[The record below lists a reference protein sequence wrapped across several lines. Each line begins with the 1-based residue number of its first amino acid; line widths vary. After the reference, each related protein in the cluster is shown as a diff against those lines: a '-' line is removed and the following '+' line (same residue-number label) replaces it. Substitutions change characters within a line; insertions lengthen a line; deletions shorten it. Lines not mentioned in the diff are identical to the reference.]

1 MSNKLDKNR
10 SLIIIYIF
18 LGLGVLVTV
27 VPFIWMF
34 LTSIKTYEQAI
45 AVPPIILPEKAH
57 WINYLIIM
65 EKFPFITLYINT
77 IVVIVCVI
85 IGQLIISSLA
95 AYAFARLNFPAKDFL
110 FLMILALL
118 MIPSQI
124 FLIPHY
130 KIMIW
135 LKSTDTL
142 RALIMPSLFNA
153 FGVFMLRQFYMS
165 IPKSLDEAATIDGC
179 SYFRIYSQ
187 ILLPLLKPGLVS
199 LSIITA
205 LNTWKALM
213 WPLIVNRS
221 IEKMTLSA
229 GLGLLI
235 GEHTTY
241 YEQVMAG
248 GVISVFPMLI
258 IFVIFQKNIV
268 EGIAN
273 TGIKN

>member
-1 MSNKLDKNR
+1 MSNKLVKNK
-10 SLIIIYIF
+10 SIIVVYIF
-18 LGLGVLVTV
+18 LGIGVLLTV

-45 AVPPIILPEKAH
+45 SVPPIILPDKAH
-57 WINYLIIM
+57 WINYSIIM
-65 EKFPFITLYINT
+65 DKFPFIRLYSNT
-77 IVVIVCVI
+77 IFVILSVI
-85 IGQLIISSLA
+85 LGQLIISSLA
-95 AYAFARLNFPAKDFL
+95 AYAFARLNFPGKNIL
-110 FLMILALL
+110 FLIILALL

-142 RALIMPSLFNA
+142 RALIIPFLFNA

-199 LSIITA
+199 LAIITA

-258 IFVIFQKNIV
+258 IFIIFQKSIV

>member
-1 MSNKLDKNR
+1 
-10 SLIIIYIF
+10 
-18 LGLGVLVTV
+18 
-27 VPFIWMF
+27 MF
-34 LTSIKTYEQAI
+34 LTSIKTFEEAI
-45 AVPPIILPEKAH
+45 AIPPIIFPKSPQ
-57 WINYLIIM
+57 WVNYLIIS
-65 EKFPFITLYINT
+65 EKFPFVRLYLNT
-77 IVVIVCVI
+77 IVVIIFVI

-95 AYAFARLNFPAKDFL
+95 AYAFARLKFPGNNFIFVL
-110 FLMILALL
+110 VLALL
-118 MIPSQI
+118 MLPSQI

-130 KIMIW
+130 NIMIW
-135 LKSTDTL
+135 LKSTDTI
-142 RALIMPSLFNA
+142 RALILPNLFNA

-165 IPKSLDEAATIDGC
+165 IPKTLDEAATIDGC
-179 SYFRIYSQ
+179 SYFRIYRQ

-199 LSIITA
+199 LAIITA

-221 IEKMTLSA
+221 INKMTLSA

-258 IFVIFQKNIV
+258 IFMIFQKSIV